1 MPAEDPY
8 QPFVEL
14 LEAFVAGRN
23 RSRQHVSA
31 IEREFAQHFDD
42 DPRFLDLKI
51 ELAMFGADDHPG
63 DAALIKECEWALKL
77 LQPDRP
83 PD

>member
-8 QPFVEL
+8 QRFVEL

-31 IEREFAQHFDD
+31 IERESAEHFDD
-42 DPRFLDLKI
+42 DPRFLDLQY
-51 ELAMFGADDHPG
+51 ELAMFGADDYPG
-63 DAALIKECEWALKL
+63 NALVKECEWALKL
-77 LQPDRP
+77 LQADRP
-83 PD
+83 RG